1 MQNNFKGSPMIPGQA
16 WAARGYV
23 VFFPDADGPH
33 VWENPW
39 KSIADNTK
47 ARGPR
52 GVDLAVDDVISGVD
66 ELIRR
71 GIVDPDRMCLYGFSN
86 GGAIVN
92 QVITR
97 TNRFKCAISVAA
109 ALSADW
115 SSNFFLHTSANF
127 VAKIAGS
134 TPWENPQAYFEL
146 SAVQHLDK
154 VVTPLLLADGDDD
167 GSSMLDNI
175 E

>member
-52 GVDLAVDDVISGVD
+52 GVDLAVDDVITGVD
-66 ELIRR
+66 EIIRR
-71 GIVDPDRMCLYGFSN
+71 GIADPDRMCLYGFSN

-92 QVITR
+92 QVVTR
-97 TNRFKCAISVAA
+97 TDRFKCAISVSAA
-109 ALSADW
+109 ITADW
-115 SSNFFLHTSANF
+115 MTPFFLHTESRAI
-127 VAKIAGS
+127 VDLAGT
-134 TPWENPQAYFEL
+134 TPWSDPQTYVAL
-146 SAVQHLDK
+146 SA
-154 VVTPLLLADGDDD
+154 
-167 GSSMLDNI
+167 
-175 E
+175 